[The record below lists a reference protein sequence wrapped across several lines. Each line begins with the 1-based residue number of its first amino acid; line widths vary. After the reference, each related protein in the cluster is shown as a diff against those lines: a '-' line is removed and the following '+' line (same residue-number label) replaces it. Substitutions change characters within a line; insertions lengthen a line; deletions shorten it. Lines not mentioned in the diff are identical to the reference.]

1 MVINL
6 ALTHKKKQQMIIIVH
21 NIKTYK
27 LPRLEATDMSIIRS
41 ALTAN
46 VVYGLPNVRDYIH
59 KNRDKLMEERR
70 QRIFANSS
78 AGNGHLFDLDDVAEE
93 NEAED

>member
-1 MVINL
+1 
-6 ALTHKKKQQMIIIVH
+6 MIIIVH
-21 NIKTYK
+21 KYLI
-27 LPRLEATDMSIIRS
+27 PRRLEATDMSIIRS

-70 QRIFANSS
+70 QRMFANNVTE
-78 AGNGHLFDLDDVAEE
+78 NGHFFDLDDVPEEGADDLDAEE
-93 NEAED
+93 

>member
-1 MVINL
+1 
-6 ALTHKKKQQMIIIVH
+6 
-21 NIKTYK
+21 
-27 LPRLEATDMSIIRS
+27 MSIIRS

-70 QRIFANSS
+70 QRIFANHSL
-78 AGNGHLFDLDDVAEE
+78 GHEHFFDLDEAPE
-93 NEAED
+93 NEEQN

>member
-1 MVINL
+1 
-6 ALTHKKKQQMIIIVH
+6 
-21 NIKTYK
+21 
-27 LPRLEATDMSIIRS
+27 MSIIRS

-70 QRIFANSS
+70 QRIFENSFAVNPS
-78 AGNGHLFDLDDVAEE
+78 FDLDDVAEE
-93 NEAED
+93 DDEE

>member
-1 MVINL
+1 M
-6 ALTHKKKQQMIIIVH
+6 H
-21 NIKTYK
+21 NIKRYK
-27 LPRLEATDMSIIRS
+27 FARLEATDMSIIRS

-70 QRIFANSS
+70 QRIFANNFTS
-78 AGNGHLFDLDDVAEE
+78 AATDRFFDLDDVAEE
-93 NEAED
+93 NEAEE